1 MKMKSRFGLSVAIAA
16 TIMGLGAFSVASAQ
30 DISPEHE
37 AAAKAALQA
46 LGINNQFDEILPN
59 QADLVQAQLTQVY
72 PNYHTVIDEVVTD
85 TAIALAP
92 RRADLEKEGAQIYAN
107 IFTAEELNQ
116 LAEFYNSD
124 VGKKFIQYGPIAA
137 RELGQAGDIWA
148 RGIARDLSQQAQAEL
163 NRRIEADGGTPV
175 EATEVPA
182 LPAQ

>member
-1 MKMKSRFGLSVAIAA
+1 MTMKSRFGLSMAVAA

-37 AAAKAALQA
+37 TAAQNALQA
-46 LGINNQFDEILPN
+46 LGINTQFDEILPN

-72 PNYHTVIDEVVTD
+72 PNYHTLIDEVVTD

-92 RRADLEKEGAQIYAN
+92 RRADLETEGAQIYAN
-107 IFTAEELNQ
+107 IFTEEELNQ
-116 LAEFYNSD
+116 LTEFYSSD

-137 RELGQAGDIWA
+137 RQLGQAGDIWA

-163 NRRIEADGGTPV
+163 NERIEAQGGTPV
-175 EATEVPA
+175 EVPA
-182 LPAQ
+182 TPAQ